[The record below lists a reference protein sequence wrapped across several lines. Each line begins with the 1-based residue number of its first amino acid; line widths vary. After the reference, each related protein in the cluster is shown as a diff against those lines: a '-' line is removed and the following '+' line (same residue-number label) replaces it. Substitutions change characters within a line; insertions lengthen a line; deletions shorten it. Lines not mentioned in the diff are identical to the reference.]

1 MLFWPWYCE
10 VEENVSP
17 VKTKP
22 NPRGVY
28 MNRRLLNQIPPLTQQ
43 QRLAAEDNAGWVI
56 ITGDSGTG
64 LTHTLCCRG
73 LSFINDGVQPER
85 LLYLTWS
92 LGGVEAIHETFEE
105 WVDEGECLR
114 RDADRDDLRQTAEQ
128 LLRNARRALESPV
141 QTMEQFCLQYMRD
154 EGARI
159 MGLPQNL
166 SFLTHRQQLQFVSRL
181 AAQDAATRGLSTAEL
196 LEFLLWR
203 RRNAACS
210 NHLDV
215 GYGRDDVLRD
225 WIYGEMVVAGHVQWA
240 TPMPPPDETWLDLSR
255 RYTEEKRR
263 QGIIDAD
270 EVVRTAARARY
281 QVVDHEMK
289 PRRYGQHVMMDEVQE
304 MTPAAL
310 EFILTEKLFVETVA
324 IAYNPNQR
332 TGMWRGADPG
342 SFMSLVQDYDEPSL
356 HNLRIDTRSTATLA
370 DFLTRLT
377 TIPALAGLEAR
388 NALAYRAAGESPQL
402 RVFRD
407 RNALVQALVESI
419 QGRYETDENLQQ
431 TACLFRQA
439 STMEQCRAL
448 LEATGIPCS
457 VLGTARQDQDH
468 GTRRLVGLL
477 TLLLNSQDLEA
488 FSDAGAMWTPGGWR
502 ALNHCT
508 EGALAAES
516 RERGID
522 LVKAAAGHI
531 RTLTHGSQIRRAIR
545 KILHGLEVVQ
555 GMLDN
560 GVEDPVLLHLC
571 GRAFL
576 SLQDDNQPRPVRGD
590 PVFRLLEHTQGFP
603 RRQGETLPECL
614 RRFLDSITID
624 GVPHQD
630 QPGITLSTIQDAR
643 GLQWNTGW
651 VVEAGERIL
660 PVQADAQQPPVPLW
674 EEQRL
679 VSAAASRARDTVVF
693 FNLEGSDLERFWSQ
707 LVG

>member
-1 MLFWPWYCE
+1 
-10 VEENVSP
+10 
-17 VKTKP
+17 
-22 NPRGVY
+22 

-43 QRLAAEDNAGWVI
+43 QRLAAEDNAGWII

-64 LTHTLCCRG
+64 LTHTLCNRG

-92 LGGVEAIHETFEE
+92 LGGVEAIYKTFEQ
-105 WVDEGECLR
+105 WVEEGERLS

-128 LLRNARRALESPV
+128 LLRNARRALEFPV
-141 QTMEQFCLQYMRD
+141 HTMEQFCAQYMRD
-154 EGARI
+154 EGAGI
-159 MGLPQNL
+159 MGLSQNFSL
-166 SFLTHRQQLQFVSRL
+166 LTHRQQIQFVSRL
-181 AAQDAATRGLSTAEL
+181 AAQDAATRGLSTAEV
-196 LEFLLWR
+196 LEFLLWH

-215 GYGRDDVLRD
+215 GYGRDEVLRD
-225 WIYGEMVVAGHVQWA
+225 WIYGEMVVAGHVPWA

-281 QVVDHEMK
+281 QVVDHDIT
-289 PRRYGQHVMMDEVQE
+289 PRTYSQHLMVDEAQD

-324 IAYNPNQR
+324 VAYSPDQR

-342 SFMSLVQDYDEPSL
+342 SFMTLVQDYDEPSL
-356 HNLRIDTRSTATLA
+356 HNLRLDTRSTATLA

-419 QGRYETDENLQQ
+419 QGRCETDEDLQQ
-431 TACLFRQA
+431 TAVLFRQA
-439 STMEQCRAL
+439 STMDQCRAL
-448 LEATGIPCS
+448 LEAAGSPCS
-457 VLGTARQDQDH
+457 VLGTVRQDRDH
-468 GTRRLVGLL
+468 SARRLIGLL
-477 TLLLNSQDLEA
+477 TLLLNGHDLEA

-502 ALNHCT
+502 ALNRCT
-508 EGALAAES
+508 AAAVVAES
-516 RERGID
+516 RKRDID
-522 LVKAAAGHI
+522 LVRAARGHI
-531 RTLTHGSQIRRAIR
+531 RTLTHGSQIRKALR
-545 KILHGLEVVQ
+545 KVIDALEVVQ

-560 GVEDPVLLHLC
+560 GVEDPELPRLTVQ
-571 GRAFL
+571 AFL
-576 SLQDDNQPRPVRGD
+576 ALQDDSQPRPVRGD
-590 PVFRLLEHTQGFP
+590 PVIRLLEYIRDFP
-603 RRQGETLPECL
+603 SREGETLTAYL

-630 QPGITLSTIQDAR
+630 QRGITLSTIQDAR
-643 GLQWNTGW
+643 GLQWNTVW
-651 VVEAGERIL
+651 AVEAGERIL
-660 PVQADAQQPPVPLW
+660 PVQDDAQQPPLPLW

-679 VSAAASRARDTVVF
+679 VSAAANRARDTVVF
-693 FNLEGSDLERFWSQ
+693 FNLEGSDLERVWSQ